1 MDYENFDR
9 KKMELNLS
17 NFDAIEVL
25 KNISETH
32 KKRLSQNKQ
41 RVKVTWENSLEIN
54 ADKDLFIQLTHN
66 LIWNF
71 LKYAGKNTQLTI
83 NVTKKY

>member
-41 RVKVTWENSLEIN
+41 RVKVT
-54 ADKDLFIQLTHN
+54 
-66 LIWNF
+66 
-71 LKYAGKNTQLTI
+71 
-83 NVTKKY
+83 